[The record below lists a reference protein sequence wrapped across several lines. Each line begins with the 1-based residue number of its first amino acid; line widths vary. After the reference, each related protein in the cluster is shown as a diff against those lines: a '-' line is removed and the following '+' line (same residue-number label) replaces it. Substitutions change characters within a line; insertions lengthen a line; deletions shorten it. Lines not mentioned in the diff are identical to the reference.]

1 MTQTEA
7 PTTTYR
13 VTLAD
18 GGTLVV
24 QASGKTAAGEVA
36 IDRAVAGAKA
46 YNAKYASS
54 LIGNGVAWGLQDENR
69 SAYAVRSI
77 RKAPARR

>member
-13 VTLAD
+13 VTLTES
-18 GGTLVV
+18 GTLVV
-24 QASGKTAAGEVA
+24 QASDKAEAGELA
-36 IDRAVAGAKA
+36 LDRMVAGAKA
-46 YNAKYASS
+46 YNAKYAAS
-54 LIGNGVAWGLQDENR
+54 LIASDVAWGLKEENR
-69 SAYAVRSI
+69 SAYSVRSI